1 MKIARFP
8 GGSNNTVSENYNH
21 DIMKD
26 LSKFLIVSGYTY
38 FDWNIDSNDS
48 KFICPDKNYII
59 NSVLENSKE
68 MNSAIILMHDN
79 DMKTTTVEALPSII
93 NGLINQGYE
102 FKSLDQSQYTV
113 QFLRAV
119 Y

>member
-1 MKIARFP
+1 
-8 GGSNNTVSENYNH
+8 
-21 DIMKD
+21 
-26 LSKFLIVSGYTY
+26 
-38 FDWNIDSNDS
+38 
-48 KFICPDKNYII
+48 
-59 NSVLENSKE
+59 